1 MGKWK
6 GSGRS
11 SFIAN
16 RHQRKMASAGHHR
29 RLRLLGRHLAAEPA
43 ARRPAEAGSTPAH
56 LATGDIAERVLN
68 LHELIPLARQTV
80 KQDVWGFV
88 TTGSDSEAALRRNRL
103 AIDALALRPKMLTDV
118 SEIDVSTEV
127 FGHELALPVIT
138 CPMGG
143 MDQLN
148 PGGGSAM
155 ARGAARSGTMSC
167 TSCFAS
173 ALGADWSDGGYQNG
187 LQHLRDVGES
197 TDGPKIFQLYIR
209 GDDEEVDAYAAEAI
223 AAGYDAFCITVDV
236 QMPSRR
242 ERDIANRR
250 SRGTSSLGA
259 LARGKDYQ
267 AAFSWADLERFK
279 TKWPDLPCAPHDPT
293 LHTHRPNPV

>member
-1 MGKWK
+1 
-6 GSGRS
+6 
-11 SFIAN
+11 
-16 RHQRKMASAGHHR
+16 MASAGHHR
-29 RLRLLGRHLAAEPA
+29 RLRLLGRHLAAEPTA
-43 ARRPAEAGSTPAH
+43 KRPAEAGSVPEH

-68 LHELIPLARQTV
+68 LHEFIPLARQTV
-80 KQDVWGFV
+80 TKDVWGFV

-118 SEIDVSTEV
+118 SDVDTSTTA

-143 MDQLN
+143 VDQLN

-173 ALGADWSDGGYQNG
+173 ALGGDWSDGTYQNG

-223 AAGYDAFCITVDV
+223 ASGYDAFCITVDV

-250 SRGTSSLGA
+250 SRGIASLGA

-267 AAFSWADLERFK
+267 AAFSWADLERFR
-279 TKWPDLPCAPHDPT
+279 TKWPDLPCARHHHPALGDRT
-293 LHTHRPNPV
+293 LAELMTGGSS